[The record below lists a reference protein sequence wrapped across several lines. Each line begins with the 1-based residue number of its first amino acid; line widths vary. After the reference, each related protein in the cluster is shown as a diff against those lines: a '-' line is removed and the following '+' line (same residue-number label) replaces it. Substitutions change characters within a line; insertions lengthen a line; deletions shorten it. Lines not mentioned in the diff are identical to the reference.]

1 MDEEQG
7 VAHAVESP
15 QNTEDALGFM
25 GHSVTQSGVYFHLQ
39 SVKFASVGPVDRE
52 TAVRMHEW
60 NCLHAVL
67 VIEVFTDNWAHWC
80 TPLIP
85 ILGWQRQVDL

>member
-7 VAHAVESP
+7 AAHAVESP

-52 TAVRMHEW
+52 I
-60 NCLHAVL
+60 AVL
-67 VIEVFTDNWAHWC
+67 VIEVFTDGWAHWC